1 MRGPVRESSAFC
13 RGPARF
19 WACTHR
25 LGTPP
30 PIRAAKAAP
39 VRMTVRELARAVIA
53 GQGVTDPDLK
63 LLRTIEGGL
72 RACLNNNDGK
82 TVESVRGAMPA
93 RW

>member
-1 MRGPVRESSAFC
+1 
-13 RGPARF
+13 
-19 WACTHR
+19 
-25 LGTPP
+25 
-30 PIRAAKAAP
+30 
-39 VRMTVRELARAVIA
+39 MTVRELARAVIA

-63 LLRTIEGGL
+63 LLRTIEGGI